1 MILIVNALHLL
12 HTATNL
18 WFGCLTMP
26 EGELSW
32 MDRNTP
38 AKVLQIKMQT
48 FAHKAL
54 KKNIVLV
61 AVSGKVTGGGPV
73 SPKLKSYL
81 DKITTKSQNLT
92 ELWRSSQ
99 IQGDLLFEEGK
110 SCTSDGHRSPA
121 LQNRL
126 KTKHG
131 NNRQQCLF
139 SQALSGLE
147 SSKWLEWKSWYDLGP

>member
-1 MILIVNALHLL
+1 MVILNLMILIVNALHLL

-54 KKNIVLV
+54 EKKYIISV
-61 AVSGKVTGGGPV
+61 AVSGKVTWGGPF
-73 SPKLKSYL
+73 SPNSDSWLKSYL
-81 DKITTKSQNLT
+81 DKGTTKRQNLT
-92 ELWRSSQ
+92 ELWRSAQ
-99 IQGDLLFEEGK
+99 IQGDLLFQEGK

-126 KTKHG
+126 KTEHRNG
-131 NNRQQCLF
+131 NRPAVF
-139 SQALSGLE
+139 I
-147 SSKWLEWKSWYDLGP
+147 